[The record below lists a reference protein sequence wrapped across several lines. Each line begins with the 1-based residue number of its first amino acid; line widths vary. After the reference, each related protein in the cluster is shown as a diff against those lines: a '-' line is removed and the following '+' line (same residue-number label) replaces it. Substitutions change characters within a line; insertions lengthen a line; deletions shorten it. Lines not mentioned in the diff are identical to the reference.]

1 MNTPPFTL
9 LIVSIYLFYV
19 VLAVGMCCRNN
30 EMRHTQAT
38 LAYLDERVG
47 SDVRLARTET
57 TACLFGCCGSVAH
70 AGSGLTGSRCLLN
83 NIMRRSAGCLGGRP
97 RREPNAHP

>member
-47 SDVRLARTET
+47 SDVRLVRTET
-57 TACLFGCCGSVAH
+57 TACLAWMLWQCCACGFRLDWVA
-70 AGSGLTGSRCLLN
+70 LL
-83 NIMRRSAGCLGGRP
+83 A
-97 RREPNAHP
+97 